1 MAAPIQAGVTIA
13 PPGWAVKKV
22 PKLSAFLTRALLD
35 DRFDKHTFFKEE
47 ESMSTEIQ
55 IDAFPPAKMA
65 ARMEDVGVTKA
76 KLNFPTQATLAI
88 LAGAF
93 IACGAIFASTVGAGS
108 IAINNAEGAKVMST
122 SLPYGVIRLLSGL
135 VFSLGLIAVVV
146 AGAELFTGNNLI
158 VMAFAS
164 GKVKL
169 GALLGN
175 WVIVYFGNFVG
186 ALLTALVMFFSKQ
199 YVMGNGAVG
208 LNVLNTANA
217 KCNLGFVQAIALGI
231 MCNALVC
238 LAVWLCQ
245 SARSTTDKI
254 LAIVFPI
261 SAFVAAGFE
270 HSIANM
276 YFIPIG
282 LLIKGFVP
290 AGSTFWASIG
300 KTAADY
306 QSLTWGA
313 FFLKN
318 LIPVTIG
325 NIIGGAGFVGLVYW
339 FAYLRPQ
346 KTVAVPRESKPTILV
361 VDDDPDFVEIIRTVL
376 LKEGYAVRT
385 AASGD
390 QALDAMKMERPSM
403 VLLDV
408 MMTTPLEGVGV
419 AHKMSNDPALREIP
433 VVMISSIDS
442 SKYKDSL
449 PDDLHIPIDAW
460 ISKPVDPEHLVRTV
474 RRFIR

>member
-1 MAAPIQAGVTIA
+1 
-13 PPGWAVKKV
+13 
-22 PKLSAFLTRALLD
+22 
-35 DRFDKHTFFKEE
+35 
-47 ESMSTEIQ
+47 MSTEIQ

-93 IACGAIFASTVGAGS
+93 IACGAIFATTVGAGTM
-108 IAINNAEGAKVMST
+108 ATNAEGAKVMST
-122 SLPYGVIRLLSGL
+122 TVPYGVTRLLSGL
-135 VFSLGLIAVVV
+135 VFCLGLIAVVV
-146 AGAELFTGNNLI
+146 AGAELFTGNNLV

-169 GALLGN
+169 GALLRN
-175 WVIVYFGNFVG
+175 WVMVYFGNFVG
-186 ALLTALVMFFSKQ
+186 SLLTALVMFYSKQ
-199 YVMGNGAVG
+199 WTMGSGAVG
-208 LNVLNTANA
+208 LNALNIANS
-217 KCNLGFVQAIALGI
+217 KCNLGFVQAVCLGI

-238 LAVWLCQ
+238 LAVWLCS

-254 LAIVFPI
+254 LAIIFPI

-282 LLIKGFVP
+282 LMIKGLVP
-290 AGSTFWASIG
+290 ADSSFWVSIG
-300 KTAADY
+300 KTAADF

-313 FFLKN
+313 FFVKN

-325 NIIGGAGFVGLVYW
+325 NIIGGAGFVGLTYW

-346 KTVAVPRESKPTILV
+346 KVVTVPKETKPTLLV

-376 LKEGYAVRT
+376 VKEGYAVRT
-385 AASGD
+385 AASGE
-390 QALDAMKMERPSM
+390 QALDSMKMERPSL

-408 MMTTPLEGVGV
+408 MMATPLEGVGV
-419 AHKMSNDPALREIP
+419 AHKMSTDQALREIP
-433 VVMISSIDS
+433 IVMISSIDS